1 MSDSCVSSM
10 TVAAAGWRSA
20 GLAIAI
26 AVMSDSMVQPS
37 HASPDTWRASGN
49 EPSWSLSRTGGQ
61 MTLETDFGA
70 KRTSFTAPPATR
82 IDDGT
87 VAYNASVD
95 GTDVRLTVK
104 SEICVD
110 TMTGMPRPER
120 VSVAFGDRR
129 FEGCGGEP
137 ASLLQGHDWVVT
149 QLAGGAVLAE
159 PVISVTFS
167 DDGRLSGNASCN
179 QFGADYRLTGEVLE
193 ISKGMSSMMAC
204 EDTVMQQEQ
213 SFLELLPSISRFS
226 IPGDDGLVL
235 HSNDG
240 RTITMKKK

>member
-1 MSDSCVSSM
+1 MI
-10 TVAAAGWRSA
+10 VAAGGQR
-20 GLAIAI
+20 GRCLAIAI
-26 AVMSDSMVQPS
+26 ALGSFMLVPPS
-37 HASPDTWRASGN
+37 NAVPDTWRASGN

-70 KRTSFTAPPATR
+70 QRTGFTTPPATR
-82 IDDGT
+82 IDDRT
-87 VAYNASVD
+87 VAYSTSVD
-95 GTDVRLTVK
+95 GTPLRLTVK

-120 VSVAFGDRR
+120 VSVAFGDRE
-129 FEGCGGEP
+129 FDGCGGEP
-137 ASLLQGHDWVVT
+137 ASLLQGNNWVVT
-149 QLAGGAVLAE
+149 ELAGRAVLAE
-159 PVISVTFS
+159 PIISVTFS

-179 QFGADYRLTGEVLE
+179 QFGADYRLTGEGLE

-204 EDTVMQQEQ
+204 EDAVMQQEQ
-213 SFLELLPSISRFS
+213 AFMELLRAISRFS
-226 IPGDDGLVL
+226 IPGEGTLVL